1 LFKKDP
7 SLKVRTEAIR
17 ALGKTGDAALVPF
30 LKQAAEAPSRQNMI
44 KRAAEAA
51 LKQIGAK

>member
-1 LFKKDP
+1 
-7 SLKVRTEAIR
+7 VRTEAIR
-17 ALGKTGDAALVPF
+17 SLGKTGDKALVPF

-51 LKQIGAK
+51 LKQLETK